1 MTINTKGV
9 AYMEK
14 QRKQEISGK
23 STPDKASISEIS
35 RLLNNSLEDHDDK
48 GTTIA
53 SAFRSMR
60 IGRGLTQAKMAEYL
74 GISTPAYS
82 HYERGDRIPDLINIV
97 KISNLF
103 CINISYL
110 LLLSCIDAA
119 RKNGYNT
126 SDVFKAY
133 SHGQVLPEDETEILT
148 SCSKLSPEN
157 RENLRIFL
165 KSAISVS

>member
-1 MTINTKGV
+1 MG
-9 AYMEK
+9 K
-14 QRKQEISGK
+14 QRKREPSGK
-23 STPDKASISEIS
+23 GTPDKASISEIS
-35 RLLNNSLEDHDDK
+35 KILNNSLGDCDDK

-53 SAFRSMR
+53 STFRAMR
-60 IGRGLTQAKMAEYL
+60 TGRGLTQAEMAAFLE
-74 GISTPAYS
+74 ISTPAYS
-82 HYERGDRIPDLINIV
+82 HYERGDRIPDLINII

-126 SDVFKAY
+126 SDVFKAF
-133 SHGQVLPEDETEILT
+133 SHGQVLPEDEAEILT

>member
-60 IGRGLTQAKMAEYL
+60 IGRGLTQAKMAE
-74 GISTPAYS
+74 
-82 HYERGDRIPDLINIV
+82 
-97 KISNLF
+97 
-103 CINISYL
+103 
-110 LLLSCIDAA
+110 
-119 RKNGYNT
+119 
-126 SDVFKAY
+126 
-133 SHGQVLPEDETEILT
+133 
-148 SCSKLSPEN
+148 
-157 RENLRIFL
+157 
-165 KSAISVS
+165 